1 MSPAEIVLQ
10 AVVFAIAISA
20 HESSHA
26 YVADRC
32 GDPTGR
38 RQGRISMNPL
48 DHVDPIGTVL
58 VPALLIMSGWP
69 VFGWA
74 RPVPVNPSN
83 LRNPRRDR
91 ARVAAAGPGANL
103 LLAGISMVL
112 TVLFW
117 PLLSGWVQAGHEGI
131 YRLLYYNTLI
141 NALLAV
147 FNMIPV
153 PPLDGSGVLQF
164 YVSRR
169 WARWMEQN
177 QTMLSLLFLVL
188 LMTGA
193 LGIVLRPFIRL
204 VLSLQQGLIYLLW

>member
-1 MSPAEIVLQ
+1 MSPANIVLQ
-10 AVVFAIAISA
+10 VVVFAIAISA

-38 RQGRISMNPL
+38 LQGRISMNPL

-58 VPALLIMSGWP
+58 VPALLIMAGWP
-69 VFGWA
+69 AFGWA

-103 LLAGISMVL
+103 LLAGVSLTL

-117 PLLSGWVQAGHEGI
+117 PLLSGWARAGHEGV
-131 YRLLYYNTLI
+131 YRLLYYNTMI
-141 NALLAV
+141 NVLLAV
-147 FNMIPV
+147 FNMLPV
-153 PPLDGSGVLQF
+153 PPLDGSGVLQY

-169 WARWMEQN
+169 WAHWMEQN
-177 QTMLSLLFLVL
+177 QTLLSILFLAL

-193 LGIVLRPFIRL
+193 LGVILGPFIRL
-204 VLSLQQGLIYLLW
+204 VLTLQDGLIYMLW